1 MPVASDATIL
11 GIDLGTSAVKTVLV
25 DPHQRLLAQA
35 TTVLHTERPHPGWSE
50 QSPEAWWRAVL
61 AGIAQIRAGFGR
73 DLLRVGA
80 IGLSGQ
86 MHGLVLLDADDRV
99 LRPAMLWNDS
109 RAGLE
114 ADTLSEAEPDFAR
127 RAGAAQSTS
136 FWPAK
141 LLWLRRHEPA
151 TFARIRRLL
160 PPKDYLRLRLTGLHQ
175 TDPCDAAGTLLLDEA
190 ERRWSAPIASACGV
204 DLAWLPGL
212 VEGSAAGGAVSDAV
226 ADAWGIARGA
236 VVAGGGGDAAT
247 GAIGIGAIRDGDA
260 YVSLGTSAQVFVTT
274 GSYRPATGSG
284 VQAFAHALPGL
295 WFQAAAV
302 LNGAGALAWATRLL
316 GHGDPAALLADAQ
329 ARYDGPRGAPG
340 ELLFLP
346 YLTGERTPH
355 NDPAARGVL
364 FGLTPSTT
372 PAQLVQAVLEGV
384 ACSLAD
390 ALDCLAGAGTV
401 IAEAAIVGGGARSA
415 FWTQIIADILGI
427 PMIRYAGVESGPAFG
442 AARLARL
449 ALTGEAAQA
458 VCPKPALLDVIL
470 PDAAR
475 HEGYRRPLARFR
487 ALYGALRP
495 EFRR

>member
-1 MPVASDATIL
+1 MSAASDATIL

-25 DPHQRLLAQA
+25 DPSQRLLARA
-35 TTVLHTERPHPGWSE
+35 TTALQTSRPHPGWSE
-50 QSPEAWWRAVL
+50 QAPEAWWRAVL
-61 AGIAQIRAGFGR
+61 DGVAQIRAEAAEALR
-73 DLLRVGA
+73 RVGA

-86 MHGLVLLDADDRV
+86 MHGLVLLGDDGQV
-99 LRPAMLWNDS
+99 LRPAMLWNDC
-109 RAGLE
+109 RAGRE
-114 ADTLSEAEPDFAR
+114 AEALAEAEPAFAR
-127 RAGAAQSTS
+127 LAGAAQSTS

-190 ERRWSAPIASACGV
+190 ARRWSAEIAASCGV
-204 DLAWLPGL
+204 DLAWLPEL
-212 VEGSAAGGAVSDAV
+212 VEGDEAGGAVSDDLAR
-226 ADAWGIARGA
+226 AWGIGRGA
-236 VVAGGGGDAAT
+236 IVAGGGGDAAT
-247 GAIGIGAIRDGDA
+247 GAVGIGAIRDGDA
-260 YVSLGTSAQVFVTT
+260 YLSLGTSAQIFVTT
-274 GSYRPATGSG
+274 GSYRPAPGTG

-316 GHGDPAALLADAQ
+316 GHDDPAALLAEAQ
-329 ARYDGPRGAPG
+329 AQYAGPDGGAG
-340 ELLFLP
+340 GLLFLP
-346 YLTGERTPH
+346 YLSGERTPH

-372 PAQLVQAVLEGV
+372 PPQLVQAVLEGV

-390 ALDCLAGAGTV
+390 ALDCLAGAGTA
-401 IAEAAIVGGGARSA
+401 IAEASIVGGGARSA
-415 FWTQIIADILGI
+415 LWTRIIADILGI
-427 PMIRYAGVESGPAFG
+427 PMIRHAGGETGPAFG

-449 ALTGEAAQA
+449 ALTGEAAEA
-458 VCPKPALLDVIL
+458 VCGKPAILDVTL

-487 ALYGALRP
+487 ALYQALRP